1 MNIKKSPQYE
11 LYIFTKFLNHYKEKL
26 VPSNCDDRCLYS
38 TIINRCYYSSYLYAL
53 FWLEDQCHFKLKQPF
68 EFDEDEEYVTEHK
81 QVRLALKEKGL
92 ETLSSELFSLFN
104 LRKKADYDPL
114 IDISVDEVS
123 DAIEGM
129 ELIFSKLVF
138 R

>member
-11 LYIFTKFLNHYKEKL
+11 LYTFTKFIHHNKGKL
-26 VPSNCDDRCLYS
+26 VPSSCESRCLYS

-53 FWLEDQCHFKLKQPF
+53 FWLEDQYKFKLKEPY
-68 EFDEDEEYVTEHK
+68 EFDDDEEYITEHK

-92 ETLSSELFSLFN
+92 ETISSELFDLFN

-114 IDISVDEVS
+114 SDISPEELS
-123 DAIEGM
+123 NAMGSM
-129 ELIFSKLVF
+129 ELIFRNLTF
-138 R
+138 

>member
-1 MNIKKSPQYE
+1 MNIKKSPQYD
-11 LYIFTKFLNHYKEKL
+11 LYTFTKFIHHNKEKL
-26 VPSNCDDRCLYS
+26 VPSTCENRCLYG

-53 FWLEDQCHFKLKQPF
+53 FWLEDQCKFRLKEPF
-68 EFDEDEEYVTEHK
+68 EFDDDEEFITGHR

-92 ETLSSELFSLFN
+92 AVLSSELLSLLN

-123 DAIEGM
+123 DAIDGM

-138 R
+138 K